1 MPMNEKLTVELSK
14 GQIGALRRAVASSR
28 YADADEIMSEA
39 LDDWLAKR
47 DAMASD
53 IELLRRLCSG
63 STLHGEVCPV
73 DFTRLRQ
80 TARHQQMRSA

>member
-14 GQIGALRRAVASSR
+14 VHISALRRAVASSR
-28 YADADEIMSEA
+28 YADADEIMAEA

-53 IELLRRLCSG
+53 IELLRRLTSG
-63 STLHGEVCPV
+63 SSAVMGEVHPV
-73 DFTRLRQ
+73 NFTGL
-80 TARHQQMRSA
+80 HKVQQQQLKSA